1 MSRTQAVLPGG
12 PRLSDYLSIGVLAQV
27 YPITSVREAL
37 ASCGRES
44 RRQRDLPA
52 EAMVYYVVA
61 LGLFRSVSA
70 REVLRCLLEGLRWV
84 SPDAAVLRVSGK
96 SSISRARARLGPEPF
111 EALRAVRVKPLADP
125 ATRGAWYRGRR
136 LVAFDGSALNV
147 PDEAGNRETFGVPGA
162 SRGRAAFPQVRL
174 TALVELGTRAA
185 FAWRAGAYGESEEAQ
200 AGTLLPWLSAGML
213 VLADRGYCG
222 FPLWRRAS
230 DTGADLLWRMKA
242 KLRLPVLERFDDGSY
257 RSVLRGSGQDR
268 RRSRG
273 VCPVR
278 VVEYTLAGAGGEVY
292 RLATTLLDPAVAP
305 AAEMAALYHERW
317 EVETTYDEVE
327 THILGPGAILRSKTP
342 DLLLQEVHGLML
354 AHYAVRR
361 LIHEAARKVD
371 EDPDRLSFVHA
382 VRVLR
387 RRVEHPGVS
396 PLGGA

>member
-27 YPITSVREAL
+27 YPIGSVREAL
-37 ASCGRES
+37 ASCGRQS

-61 LGLFRSVSA
+61 LGLFRAVSA

-84 SPDAAVLRVSGK
+84 SPDAALRVSGK
-96 SSISRARARLGPEPF
+96 SSISRARTRLGPAPF
-111 EALRAVRVKPLADP
+111 EALRAARVKPVAGP

-136 LVAFDGSALNV
+136 LVAFDGSTLNV
-147 PDEAGNRETFGVPGA
+147 PDETGNRERFGVPGA
-162 SRGRAAFPQVRL
+162 SRGQAAFPQVRV

-185 FAWRAGAYGESEEAQ
+185 FVWRAGAYAESEVAQ
-200 AGTLLPWLSAGML
+200 VETLLPWLSPGML
-213 VLADRGYCG
+213 VLADRGYFG

-230 DTGADLLWRMKA
+230 DTGADLLWRVKA

-268 RRSRG
+268 RRSQGER
-273 VCPVR
+273 PVR
-278 VVEYTLAGAGGEVY
+278 VVEYTLGEASDTVY
-292 RLATTLLDPAVAP
+292 RLATTLLDPTVAP
-305 AAEMAALYHERW
+305 ASEVAALYHERW
-317 EVETTYDEVE
+317 EVETTYDEVK
-327 THILGPGAILRSKTP
+327 THILGPGALLRSKTP
-342 DLLLQEVHGLML
+342 DLVLQEVHGLML

-387 RRVEHPGVS
+387 RRVEHPSIS
-396 PLGGA
+396 PLGCA

>member
-12 PRLSDYLSIGVLAQV
+12 PRFSDYLSIGVLAQV
-27 YPITSVREAL
+27 YPIAAVREAL
-37 ASCGRES
+37 ASCGRGS

-52 EAMVYYVVA
+52 EAMMYYVVA

-84 SPDAAVLRVSGK
+84 SADTALRVSGK
-96 SSISRARARLGPEPF
+96 SSISRARARLGAAPF
-111 EALRAVRVKPLADP
+111 EALCAARVRPLADR

-136 LVAFDGSALNV
+136 VVAFDGSTLNV
-147 PDEAGNRETFGVPGA
+147 PDEAANRQTFGAPGA

-174 TALVELGTRAA
+174 TALVEVGTRAG
-185 FAWRAGAYGESEEAQ
+185 FAWRAGGYDESEATQAEA
-200 AGTLLPWLSAGML
+200 LLPHMSAGML

-222 FPLWRRAS
+222 FPLWRQATA
-230 DTGADLLWRMKA
+230 TGADLLWRMKA
-242 KLRLPVLERFDDGSY
+242 NLRLPVLERFGDGSY

-273 VCPVR
+273 ECSIR
-278 VVEYTLAGAGGEVY
+278 VVEYTLPDEDGRVY
-292 RLATTLLDPAVAP
+292 RLATTLLDPATAP
-305 AAEMAALYHERW
+305 ATEVAALYHERW
-317 EVETTYDEVE
+317 EVETAYDEVK
-327 THILGPGAILRSKTP
+327 THILGPGAMLRSKTP
-342 DLLLQEVHGLML
+342 DLVLQEVHGLML

-382 VRVLR
+382 VRVVR
-387 RRVEHPGVS
+387 RRVENPSVS
-396 PLGGA
+396 PLGAP